1 MGKTSCCCY
10 STMSLCSYIWG
21 RHPVVVIPQ
30 CLCTYRWGR
39 HPVVVSPHCLCARTD
54 GEDIPLLL
62 FHIVSVYLQIW
73 KTSRCCYSTLSLCAY
88 RWERHPVV
96 VIPHYYC
103 VLTDGEDIPL
113 LLFHIVSVYLQI
125 WKTSRCCYSTLSLC
139 AYRWERH
146 PVVVI
151 PHYHCVLIDGEDI
164 PLLLLHIVSV
174 RVQMG
179 KTSRCCYSTLSL
191 CTYRFGRH
199 PIVVTPHCLC
209 ALTDGKDILLLL
221 FHIITVY
228 L

>member
-1 MGKTSCCCY
+1 MGKTS
-10 STMSLCSYIWG
+10 
-21 RHPVVVIPQ
+21 H
-30 CLCTYRWGR
+30 
-39 HPVVVSPHCLCARTD
+39 
-54 GEDIPLLL
+54 
-62 FHIVSVYLQIW
+62 
-73 KTSRCCYSTLSLCAY
+73 CCYSTLSLCAY
-88 RWERHPVV
+88 RRGRHPVV

-228 L
+228 LQMGKTSHCCYSTLSLCAYRRGRHPVVVIPQCLCVVTYGEDIPLLLLHIVCVCL